1 MEELKHLFQELFVI
15 LEENGDSSYNPQRRI
30 LKRVLDIIEENENDI
45 DKFAEVS
52 CEYKKLFSPKSGLSE
67 FYVWKND
74 FTERKKINDSLY
86 NIKTRLWEILG

>member
-30 LKRVLDIIEENENDI
+30 LKRVLDIIEENDNNI

-74 FTERKKINDSLY
+74 FTERKNINDSLN